1 LNILWAIT
9 GSGAYIRDTVHLIYE
24 LKKVYDLKITT
35 VLSKWGYEVARIY
48 GVVDILRKI
57 SSGGY
62 YEELLIGDQGMYFI
76 GRLNLGRYKLV
87 IIAPASSNTVAKIVH
102 GIADTPPTLAFA
114 EAIKSNVPVIIFPT
128 DFPGPNGYMYSETP
142 CYIDR
147 SLCKC
152 FQELGICSAMEICPV
167 NAIVLIDNTIPRID
181 LSRCIGCEKCI
192 EACRYGAIKCWE
204 RIRLKPRDLDLEN
217 IEQLSMQKG
226 VYVVKTINELRD
238 KVVEL
243 IGEGIGQSFRNRSRN

>member
-24 LKKVYDLKITT
+24 LKKAYGLRITT

-48 GVVDILRKI
+48 GVIDILREI

-62 YEELLIGDQGMYFI
+62 YEELLIGDQGTYYI
-76 GRLNLGRYKLV
+76 GRINLGRYKLV
-87 IIAPASSNTVAKIVH
+87 VIAPASSNTVAKIVH

-114 EAIKSNVPVIIFPT
+114 EAIKSEVPVIIFPT
-128 DFPGPNGYMYSETP
+128 DVPGPNGYMYSETP

-152 FQELGICSAMEICPV
+152 VQELGICPAMETCPV
-167 NAIVLIDNTIPRID
+167 NAIVLVDNIIPRID
-181 LSRCIGCEKCI
+181 LSKCIGCGKCI
-192 EACRYGAIKCWE
+192 EACSYGAIKCWE
-204 RIRLKPRDLDLEN
+204 RIKLKPRVLDLEN
-217 IEQLSMQKG
+217 IEKLTRQKS
-226 VYVVKTINELRD
+226 VYVVKTVNELRN
-238 KVVEL
+238 KIVEL
-243 IGEGIGQSFRNRSRN
+243 LGEGIG